1 MQWVETVSKLLQ
13 SLKPARPS
21 CVWRI
26 IRGPNGAREAAT
38 RDVARFCSLPGYAM
52 SASPNRPT
60 LIATRIA
67 GPAVAAADNAI
78 AGIDAAR
85 GRSALRL
92 AALIL
97 VAGMVAACA
106 RTGDFGR
113 PAPSIWNDTVF
124 PFVGKVAAES
134 RGEPVSWF
142 MLTDDERELR
152 DRAWRFLMPAHE
164 RALFQRQIAELSRT
178 RILPRMVLRHDRDA
192 YLRPLRWNRGES
204 PAPLFRRIA
213 EDAHADAA
221 LTVPFVALARDVIE
235 NDSLRLQVMLNARDL
250 EPYRAEAAAA
260 RIAEN
265 RCLIA
270 WVRAEADNRARDY
283 RHALEQ
289 LAIEALQREAID
301 AERAVIAL
309 DDTLGLFEYTGIA
322 PLEEGRCEV
331 DSDGAPL
338 PDKPAPAIVKR

>member
-1 MQWVETVSKLLQ
+1 
-13 SLKPARPS
+13 
-21 CVWRI
+21 
-26 IRGPNGAREAAT
+26 
-38 RDVARFCSLPGYAM
+38 M
-52 SASPNRPT
+52 SASPNRQTPT
-60 LIATRIA
+60 APRTA
-67 GPAVAAADNAI
+67 GRVVAAVEAALC
-78 AGIDAAR
+78 GFGAAR
-85 GRSALRL
+85 ARPALHL
-92 AALIL
+92 ATMIL
-97 VAGMVAACA
+97 LAGMIGACA
-106 RTGDFGR
+106 RTGDLGR
-113 PAPSIWNDTVF
+113 PAPSIWNDTIF
-124 PFVGKVAAES
+124 PFAGKIAAES

-164 RALFQRQIAELSRT
+164 RAFFQRQVAELSRT
-178 RILPRMVLRHDRDA
+178 RILPRMILRHDRDA
-192 YLRPLRWNRGES
+192 YLRPLYWNGGQS

-221 LTVPFVALARDVIE
+221 LIVPFVALAREVIE

-270 WVRAEADNRARDY
+270 WVRAEADKRTNDY

-309 DDTLGLFEYTGIA
+309 EETLGLFEYTGIA
-322 PLEEGRCEV
+322 PLEEGRCEA

-338 PDKPAPAIVKR
+338 PGRSAPSIVKR

>member
-1 MQWVETVSKLLQ
+1 
-13 SLKPARPS
+13 
-21 CVWRI
+21 
-26 IRGPNGAREAAT
+26 
-38 RDVARFCSLPGYAM
+38 M
-52 SASPNRPT
+52 SASPNRQT
-60 LIATRIA
+60 LIATRTGA
-67 GPAVAAADNAI
+67 PAVVAAEGAI
-78 AGIDAAR
+78 AEGGVER

-92 AALIL
+92 AGLIL
-97 VAGMVAACA
+97 LAGMVGACA

-113 PAPSIWNDTVF
+113 PVPSTWNDTVL
-124 PFVGKVAAES
+124 PFAGKVTAES

-192 YLRPLRWNRGES
+192 YLRPLRWNRSES

-221 LTVPFVALARDVIE
+221 LIVPFVALARDVIE
-235 NDSLRLQVMLNARDL
+235 NDSLRLQVMLNAQEL

-270 WVRAEADNRARDY
+270 WVHAEAEKRARDY

-301 AERAVIAL
+301 AEREVIAL
-309 DDTLGLFEYTGIA
+309 DDTMGLFEYTGVA
-322 PLEEGRCEV
+322 VLEGGRCEA
-331 DSDGAPL
+331 DRDGAPL

>member
-1 MQWVETVSKLLQ
+1 MFV
-13 SLKPARPS
+13 
-21 CVWRI
+21 
-26 IRGPNGAREAAT
+26 
-38 RDVARFCSLPGYAM
+38 
-52 SASPNRPT
+52 
-60 LIATRIA
+60 
-67 GPAVAAADNAI
+67 
-78 AGIDAAR
+78 
-85 GRSALRL
+85 
-92 AALIL
+92 
-97 VAGMVAACA
+97 ACA

-124 PFVGKVAAES
+124 PFAGKVVAES

-164 RALFQRQIAELSRT
+164 WALFQREIAELSRT
-178 RILPRMVLRHDRDA
+178 RILPRMVLRHDPDA
-192 YLRPLRWNRGES
+192 YLRPLRWNRDRS

-221 LTVPFVALARDVIE
+221 LIVPFVALARDVIE
-235 NDSLRLQVMLNARDL
+235 NDALRVQVMLNAQDL

-260 RIAEN
+260 AARFAEN

-270 WVRAEADNRARDY
+270 WVRAEADKRARDY

-289 LAIEALQREAID
+289 FAIEALQREAID

-309 DDTLGLFEYTGIA
+309 EDRLGLFEYTGIA
-322 PLEEGRCEV
+322 PLENGRCES
-331 DSDGAPL
+331 DRDGAPL

>member
-1 MQWVETVSKLLQ
+1 LQ
-13 SLKPARPS
+13 SLKPARAS
-21 CVWRI
+21 YDWRI
-26 IRGPNGAREAAT
+26 IRGPNGAGGPVT
-38 RDVARFCSLPGYAM
+38 SGVARFCSSPGYAM
-52 SASPNRPT
+52 SASPNRQT
-60 LIATRIA
+60 LIATRTGA
-67 GPAVAAADNAI
+67 PAVVAAEGAI
-78 AGIDAAR
+78 AEGGVER

-92 AALIL
+92 AGLIL
-97 VAGMVAACA
+97 LAGMVGACA

-113 PAPSIWNDTVF
+113 PVPSTWNDTVL
-124 PFVGKVAAES
+124 PFAGKVTAES

-221 LTVPFVALARDVIE
+221 LIVPFVALARDVIE
-235 NDSLRLQVMLNARDL
+235 NDSLRLQVMLNAQEL

-270 WVRAEADNRARDY
+270 WVHAEAEKRARDY

-301 AERAVIAL
+301 AEREVIAL
-309 DDTLGLFEYTGIA
+309 DDTMGLFEYTGVA
-322 PLEEGRCEV
+322 VLEGGRCEA
-331 DSDGAPL
+331 DRDGAPL

>member
-1 MQWVETVSKLLQ
+1 VQWVETVSKLLQ
-13 SLKPARPS
+13 SLKPARAS
-21 CVWRI
+21 YDWRI
-26 IRGPNGAREAAT
+26 IRGPNGAGGPVT
-38 RDVARFCSLPGYAM
+38 SGVARFCSSPGYAM
-52 SASPNRPT
+52 SASPNRQT
-60 LIATRIA
+60 LIATRTGA
-67 GPAVAAADNAI
+67 PAVVAAEGAI
-78 AGIDAAR
+78 AEGGVER

-92 AALIL
+92 AGLIL
-97 VAGMVAACA
+97 LAGMVGACA

-113 PAPSIWNDTVF
+113 PVPSTWNDTVL
-124 PFVGKVAAES
+124 PFAGKVTAES

-221 LTVPFVALARDVIE
+221 LIVPFVALARDVIE
-235 NDSLRLQVMLNARDL
+235 NDSLRLQVMLNAQEL

-270 WVRAEADNRARDY
+270 WVHAEAEKRARDY

-301 AERAVIAL
+301 AEREVIAL
-309 DDTLGLFEYTGIA
+309 DDTMGLFEYTGVA
-322 PLEEGRCEV
+322 VLEGGRCEA
-331 DSDGAPL
+331 DRDGAPL